1 MSIDTISTM
10 INYNEIKLGKI
21 IELDGEPFEVLDS
34 NFAKKNR
41 QKPVNQVKLKNLI
54 SGSVIEKAFRQTD
67 KIHEADISKK
77 EIKYLYTNRG
87 ESMFCELDNPRERF
101 PLSEIL
107 LDGKIDYLKENDA
120 VEALIFNDEIIGIT
134 LPIKMDLTVTEA
146 PPNFKGNTASGGDK
160 VVVLET
166 GLKVTT
172 PMFIEV
178 GDVIRVNTEN
188 NTYAERVSK
197 K

>member
-1 MSIDTISTM
+1 M
-10 INYNEIKLGKI
+10 INYNEIKPGKI
-21 IELDGEPFEVLDS
+21 IELDGEPYEVLSS

-54 SGSVIEKAFRQTD
+54 SGSVVEKAFRQTD
-67 KIHEADISKK
+67 KISEADISKK

-87 ESMFCELDNPRERF
+87 ESMFCEPNNPRERF
-101 PLSEIL
+101 SVSDQL
-107 LDGKIDYLKENDA
+107 LEGKIGYLKENDI
-120 VEALIFNDEIIGIT
+120 VDALIFDEELIGIT
-134 LPIKMDLTVTEA
+134 LPIKMDFTVTEA

-160 VVVLET
+160 VVILET

-172 PMFIEV
+172 PLFIEV

-197 K
+197 V